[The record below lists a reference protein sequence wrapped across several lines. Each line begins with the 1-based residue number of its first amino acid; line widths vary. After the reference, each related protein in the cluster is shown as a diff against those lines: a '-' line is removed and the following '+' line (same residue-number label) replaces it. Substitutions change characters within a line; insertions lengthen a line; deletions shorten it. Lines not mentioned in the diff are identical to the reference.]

1 MNRVVFGG
9 IDIGASTTK
18 VVLINRQ
25 KEIVA
30 YDVGPSGYDFAESA
44 HKGWENALTR
54 SGIVPSEVVQA
65 FSTGYGRHNV
75 AFVRG
80 TKTEISCHA
89 RGCYHYFPKSLTI
102 VDIGGQD
109 NKIIKLNDQGARI
122 SFKMNRKCAAGTG
135 AFLEEMAH
143 RLNLPLN
150 EFDTCARRSAHEVTI
165 NSYCTVFG
173 ATEVLERIRRGT
185 PVADII
191 KGLFRSVV
199 KRVLEMD
206 TFTENVALTGGV
218 VEYNAIL
225 SEIFEE
231 EIGRKVFVPPHPQL
245 TGAFGA
251 ALFSM
256 EQWDRADT

>member
-1 MNRVVFGG
+1 
-9 IDIGASTTK
+9 
-18 VVLINRQ
+18 
-25 KEIVA
+25 
-30 YDVGPSGYDFAESA
+30 
-44 HKGWENALTR
+44 
-54 SGIVPSEVVQA
+54 
-65 FSTGYGRHNV
+65 
-75 AFVRG
+75 
-80 TKTEISCHA
+80 
-89 RGCYHYFPKSLTI
+89 
-102 VDIGGQD
+102 
-109 NKIIKLNDQGARI
+109 
-122 SFKMNRKCAAGTG
+122 MNRKCAAGTG

-150 EFDTCARRSAHEVTI
+150 EFDTCARQSAHEVTI